1 MNILIE
7 RLQPSSISANSQY
20 SVEYQQVT
28 KTIKQKRQLIFI
40 NCRFQS
46 EWGDSNARPLRPE
59 RSALP
64 TALHSDFF
72 VIRGGTNKPPF
83 VFDGAKIGKRFN
95 LAKIKRNNFFLVRRG
110 TLIMAWMAEWVEGY
124 CSLIMSL
131 LYGYLLFLSW
141 LFFVAIWLNPFVHSS
156 KFLDVS

>member
-7 RLQPSSISANSQY
+7 RLQPPSISANSQY

-28 KTIKQKRQLIFI
+28 KKIKQKRQAIFTA
-40 NCRFQS
+40 CRLLS

-59 RSALP
+59 RSAL
-64 TALHSDFF
+64 
-72 VIRGGTNKPPF
+72 RGGTNKPPF

-124 CSLIMSL
+124 CILIMSL

-141 LFFVAIWLNPFVHSS
+141 LFFVAIWLNPFVHLS
-156 KFLDVS
+156 KFLDVFSLLSR